1 MRLKEKREQIPD
13 GDLWR
18 GLMFLL
24 SGVKVISSFLNELRD
39 LAGAVDDLLDEAAE
53 EKWI

>member
-1 MRLKEKREQIPD
+1 
-13 GDLWR
+13 
-18 GLMFLL
+18 MFLL
-24 SGVKVISSFLNELRD
+24 PGVKVMSSFLNELRD